1 MHVHNLTFLVFGT
14 AGMLLQTVGIVL
26 LKSAYDDRLRSVH
39 YLLVSLGI
47 SVLILGGLLLGIGGA
62 FFAVGKN
69 RRPWFGLLG
78 LASPVGLLFLAVLQN
93 RTGMKQDGPHAS
105 TSGKTH

>member
-14 AGMLLQTVGIVL
+14 AGMVLQAVGSVL
-26 LKSAYDDRLRSVH
+26 IKSSYDDRLRSVH
-39 YLLVSLGI
+39 NLQVGLGI
-47 SVLILGGLLLGIGGA
+47 SIVILGSLLVGVGA
-62 FFAVGKN
+62 AFLAVGKN

-93 RTGMKQDGPHAS
+93 RTGMKPDGPHPS
-105 TSGKTH
+105 TSGKAH

>member
-1 MHVHNLTFLVFGT
+1 MHVHNLTFIVFGT
-14 AGMLLQTVGIVL
+14 AGMVLQTVGSVL
-26 LKSAYDDRLRSVH
+26 IKSSYDDRLRSAHNLQVG
-39 YLLVSLGI
+39 LGI
-47 SVLILGGLLLGIGGA
+47 SVLILGALLLGVGAA

-93 RTGMKQDGPHAS
+93 RTAMKQDGP
-105 TSGKTH
+105 SGKTH